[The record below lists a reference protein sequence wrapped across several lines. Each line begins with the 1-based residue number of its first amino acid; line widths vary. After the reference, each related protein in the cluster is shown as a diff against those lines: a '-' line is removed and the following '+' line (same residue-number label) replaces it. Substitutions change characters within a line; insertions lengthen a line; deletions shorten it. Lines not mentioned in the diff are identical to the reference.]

1 MILLIKNVHIVDG
14 EQSIYGNIC
23 IKDGIVHKVI
33 KHADIINYEDI
44 DIVIDGM
51 GKTLM
56 PSFIDMHTHLREPG
70 YEYKET
76 MFTGQKAAL
85 SGGYT
90 ILCPMANT
98 NPPCDNE
105 VVMKYIKE
113 KANEQSLCDIYQIS
127 AVTKG
132 LQGKELID
140 FETMKEATQLFSD
153 DGYSIM
159 NQEIME
165 RALMASREFDIKI
178 LTHCQPESQLIKRD
192 LKILE
197 DFGGNLHICHVSEKE
212 SIGEI
217 VRAKNRG
224 SKFTC
229 EVTPHHIFSH
239 DLDYRVNPP
248 IGDKED
254 NRAIMNAIKKGYID
268 IIATDH
274 APHSKEDKKK
284 GSPGIS
290 NIEVAF
296 AMVNKKFKEWD
307 IELTVLSRMMSK
319 IPGEILG
326 LNSGLIKEGYE
337 ANLVLI
343 DDNHQYKI
351 DKDTFI
357 SKGKNTP
364 FNDMYVQGKILF
376 TMKRGKILYK
386 GEEFCG

>member
-14 EQSIYGNIC
+14 EESIYGNIC

-197 DFGGNLHICHVSEKE
+197 AFGGNLHICHVSEKE
-212 SIGEI
+212 SIEEI

-224 SKFTC
+224 TKFTC

-239 DLDYRVNPP
+239 DLDYRVNPA